1 MLRQATQREH
11 ACFKLPRFLSCLRSR
26 LINDATGN
34 ILDKRSNSCVVP
46 QLKVELYFGKEK
58 KITASFIYLFIT
70 SYTSY
75 EMPHNTDAALI
86 FTSELSLNF

>member
-1 MLRQATQREH
+1 M
-11 ACFKLPRFLSCLRSR
+11 
-26 LINDATGN
+26 
-34 ILDKRSNSCVVP
+34 VP